1 MKLTAETT
9 IRDEDDKLW
18 NLTQEPH
25 QHARWDLR
33 FTDISY
39 LPKSEPDEVQ
49 RFAYVTKLA
58 GRIKVE
64 GWGETVAERENRG
77 SRLRFGSDD
86 WKSLIREGAGFWA
99 YQKNAN
105 GVNFRTE
112 YDYQVRYGLVGRIAD
127 RLLFRPLMQWA
138 TRWSFDRLRIWIEDG
153 TTPELSRRL
162 WLLKVSA
169 RVALGVVW
177 ILEGLLPKLLVVAPA
192 ELELVTRSGLVM
204 VTPTFTLGLL
214 GVAEI
219 IGGAWLLFG
228 KAERLAAMV
237 AALAMLVI
245 VGIVIAADPLAVAS
259 PFGGIVKNLGLAIC
273 SLVVLALVDRTPNA
287 SRANP
292 TPRDKP

>member
-9 IRDEDDKLW
+9 IRDEDAKLW
-18 NLTQEPH
+18 HLTQEPH
-25 QHARWDLR
+25 HHARWDLR
-33 FTDISY
+33 FTDIAY
-39 LPKSEPDEVQ
+39 LPKSEPDEAQ

-64 GWGETVAERENRG
+64 GWGETVAQRDGRG

-86 WKSLIREGAGFWA
+86 PKSLIREGAGFWA
-99 YQKNAN
+99 YEKSAN
-105 GVNFRTE
+105 GIKFRTE

-204 VTPTFTLGLL
+204 ATPTFTLGLL
-214 GVAEI
+214 GVADI
-219 IGGAWLLFG
+219 IGGLWLLSG
-228 KAERLAAMV
+228 KAERLAALV
-237 AALAMLVI
+237 AALAMLAI

-259 PFGGIVKNLGLAIC
+259 PFGGIVKNIGLAVC
-273 SLVVLALVDRTPNA
+273 SLVVLSLADRTPNA

-292 TPRDKP
+292 VRRDKP

>member
-9 IRDEDDKLW
+9 IRDKDDKLW
-18 NLTQEPH
+18 QLTQEP
-25 QHARWDLR
+25 QNHARWDLR

-39 LPKSEPDEVQ
+39 LPKAEPDDVQ

-64 GWGETVAERENRG
+64 GWGETIAEREDRG

-99 YQKNAN
+99 YQKNPN

-112 YDYQVRYGLVGRIAD
+112 YEYQVRYGLVGRIVD
-127 RLLFRPLMQWA
+127 SLLFRPLMQWA

-153 TTPELSRRL
+153 TTPELSQRL

-177 ILEGLLPKLLVVAPA
+177 ILEGLLPKLLFVAPA

-204 VTPTFTLGLL
+204 VTPTFTLGLI

-219 IGGAWLLFG
+219 IGGVWLLSG

-259 PFGGIVKNLGLAIC
+259 PFGGIVKNLGLAVC
-273 SLVVLALVDRTPNA
+273 SLVVLALADRTPNA

-292 TPRDKP
+292 TQKDQP